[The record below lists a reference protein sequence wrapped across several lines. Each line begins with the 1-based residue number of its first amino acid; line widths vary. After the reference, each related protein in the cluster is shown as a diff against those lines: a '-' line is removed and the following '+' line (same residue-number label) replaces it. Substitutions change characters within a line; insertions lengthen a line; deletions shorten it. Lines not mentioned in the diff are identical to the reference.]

1 MKYHHTVYLPALAI
15 ILALAWLLSG
25 CASMCD
31 PNDVQCKQDAVSDA
45 ADVGAGIGAALD
57 VMSILD
63 APNEPTRTETRTCT
77 TDFWGNQN
85 CTVTVE
91 RH

>member
-1 MKYHHTVYLPALAI
+1 MKYHDLVYLPALAI

-25 CASMCD
+25 CANT
-31 PNDVQCKQDAVSDA
+31 PAQKATWE
-45 ADVGAGIGAALD
+45 DVGEVAEGAAIVGAVL
-57 VMSILD
+57 L
-63 APNEPTRTETRTCT
+63 APDQTTRTETRTCT